1 MLMRASTLWLAAT
14 VFSTSAQAATVI
26 DTGALA
32 GNSGVLVSGGGT
44 TATYG
49 ALFTLAGDT
58 VLNSVTAYF
67 TSDANGATATATI
80 ARSTNGLPGGSL
92 FDTSFD
98 LSVTSGST
106 AFTGTF
112 GANVLTAG
120 SYFVLFA
127 GTAVTNASLSMGIGA
142 SNPSPT
148 EVFIDERYSTY
159 QRTNAGFAFNIQG
172 TPMVAAPVPEPTT
185 WAMMVGG
192 LALVGGAMR
201 VRRRRVVMAF

>member
-1 MLMRASTLWLAAT
+1 MLAKLTSLLLAAT
-14 VFSTSAQAATVI
+14 VFSASAQAATLI
-26 DTGALA
+26 DTGAPS
-32 GNSGVLVSGGGT
+32 GNSQVLVSSGGT

-67 TSDANGATATATI
+67 SSNANGATATATI
-80 ARSTNGLPGGSL
+80 ARSTNGLPGVSL
-92 FDTSFD
+92 FNTSFD
-98 LSVTSGST
+98 LSMTNGST
-106 AFTGTF
+106 PFTGTF

-127 GTAVTNASLSMGIGA
+127 GTAVTNASLSLGIGA

-148 EVFIDERYSTY
+148 EVFIDERYTAY
-159 QRTNAGFAFNIQG
+159 QSTNAGFAFNIQG
-172 TPMVAAPVPEPTT
+172 TPVAVATVPEPAT

-192 LALVGGAMR
+192 FALVGGAMR
-201 VRRRRVVMAF
+201 VRRRRVMIIA